1 LLLSLNGELSLSKKF
16 NSNFLKEKDNKKKL
30 FFKPI
35 SGFYL
40 FLMILWGPIML
51 PLIFLG
57 FRSALISGLGLSP
70 FTASIVLIASIIG
83 SFVNVPIKKISTD
96 VPIVVLKEIKFFGV
110 TWTIP
115 KLELSKKETI
125 ITINLG
131 GAIVPIILSIYLLL
145 FMIPRYEIMPLITY
159 VKILIST
166 SIIAYLM
173 KKFSKL
179 VPGLGIATPGFLPPI
194 MTTFITILIF
204 KAFTLSNPFF
214 IAYVSGTLGTL
225 IGADLLNLNKIS
237 SVGAPIVS
245 IGGAGTFDGIYLT
258 GLFSML
264 FLLLI

>member
-1 LLLSLNGELSLSKKF
+1 LLSLNGELSLSEEF
-16 NSNFLKEKDNKKKL
+16 NGDFLKEKNNKKKL
-30 FFKPI
+30 IFKPI

-40 FLMILWGPIML
+40 LLMILWGPIML

-70 FTASIVLIASIIG
+70 FTASMVLIVSIIG
-83 SFVNVPIKKISTD
+83 SFVNVPIRKISTNT
-96 VPIVVLKEIKFFGV
+96 PIAVLKEIKFFGV

-115 KLELSKKETI
+115 ELELSRQETI

-131 GAIVPIILSIYLLL
+131 GAIIPIILSIYLLL
-145 FMIPRYEIMPLITY
+145 FMIPYYEIMPLVTY
-159 VKILIST
+159 AKILIST
-166 SIIAYLM
+166 SIIAYFI

-179 VPGLGIATPGFLPPI
+179 VPGLGIATPGFLPPMI
-194 MTTFITILIF
+194 TTFITMLVF

-237 SVGAPIVS
+237 SVGSPIVS